1 MIVVDASAV
10 VEMLLQT
17 DAGDRAFAAMREHS
31 ERRSPAS
38 MDAEAYVGVR
48 RAYLHR
54 RIGRRGVAEALAELR
69 VLPIERVPLPPLVEA
84 AAFYIDRLGGHDVFY
99 VLLALQHRSPLLT
112 YDRALHRAATAMD
125 IDTIYIDRTPSH

>member
-17 DAGDRAFAAMREHS
+17 NAGDRAFAAMREHG

-38 MDAEAYVGVR
+38 LDAEVYVGIRQAFLR
-48 RAYLHR
+48 RA
-54 RIGRRGVAEALAELR
+54 IGRRAVAEAFAQLR
-69 VLPIERVPLPPLVEA
+69 LLPIERMPLPPLVEA
-84 AAFYIDRLGGHDVFY
+84 AAFYVDRLGGHDVFY

-112 YDRALHRAATAMD
+112 CDRALHRAATAVGTE
-125 IDTIYIDRTPSH
+125 TIYIDLDRSS